1 MQALLRD
8 IRYGMRSLR
17 HRPGLTIVAIVA
29 LTLGIG
35 LTTMMVSIV
44 YGALLK
50 GLPFPDGD
58 RIMVVQRTNPA
69 RGITGQSLP
78 IQAYG
83 DYKSQQHTF
92 TDLGAFASG
101 SMFVSGSEKAERFDG
116 SWITAN
122 GFDIV
127 GVRPLLGRMFRA
139 GEDTPG
145 GEKVAIIAFSMWKDR
160 YHSDPAII
168 GRGIRVNGV
177 PHTIVGV
184 MPERFA
190 FPIYDE
196 IWLPLQTDP
205 LATPRGRGELVQV
218 FGKLKPGVS
227 REQAAADVAT
237 IAGRLAATYKD
248 TDAGFGGVVMSFV
261 DAYLGNGRHT
271 LFTMVGAV
279 VFVLLIACANVANL
293 LLDRAAQR
301 TREVGIRVALGASRG
316 AVVRQCLAESLI
328 LSSVATVLGIGVAQ
342 FGIDAFNRART
353 AIRLPFFVDIRLH
366 PQVLLFTIAV
376 CVATALL
383 AGLIPAMRSSRTD
396 INEVLKDETRGSSSL
411 RIGRIS
417 RLLVVFEVA
426 LSCILLAGAG
436 LMIKSFTN
444 MRAMDL
450 GFTTKHV
457 FTARLGFPPSYTD
470 SLAERRFFDQV
481 LERVAAIPGVKAAA
495 LSSGLPAA
503 EDGLTGASL
512 AVEGQTYR
520 NDDEHPTAQLASV
533 TPNLFEVVGT
543 PIVAGRAFTEAD
555 RLGALPVVIVN
566 RAFVQR
572 YLHGTD
578 PIGRRVRI
586 YGAEGPTPWLTVVG
600 VAGNTFTGNQDDPM
614 EPALYRPLAQAP
626 STVVS
631 LTARTAG
638 PPLSITQEV
647 RDVVGSLDRDLP
659 LFRVQSF
666 DDAIAPSF
674 TRVRVLGPMFTIF
687 GLVALFLAWVG
698 LYAVMSFSV
707 SHRTREV
714 GIRMALGARGVH
726 VVRMILGQG
735 AVQLA
740 AGLTVGMALAFIVS
754 GVISHILFEVD
765 AHDPL
770 IFGGVAATLALV
782 GLIAC
787 LIPAARATLID
798 PLVAMR
804 AE

>member
-1 MQALLRD
+1 
-8 IRYGMRSLR
+8 
-17 HRPGLTIVAIVA
+17 
-29 LTLGIG
+29 
-35 LTTMMVSIV
+35 
-44 YGALLK
+44 
-50 GLPFPDGD
+50 
-58 RIMVVQRTNPA
+58 MVVQRTNPA

-83 DYKSQQHTF
+83 DYKAQQHTF

-127 GVRPLLGRMFRA
+127 GVRPLLGRTFRA
-139 GEDTPG
+139 GEETPG

-160 YHSDPAII
+160 YHGDPAII

-190 FPIYDE
+190 FPIHDE

-227 REQAAADVAT
+227 RDQAAADVAT
-237 IAGRLAATYKD
+237 IAGRLAAAYKD
-248 TDAGFGGVVMSFV
+248 TDGGFGGVVMSFV

-342 FGIDAFNRART
+342 FGIDAFNRARA

-366 PQVLLFTIAV
+366 PQVLLFTIVV

-411 RIGRIS
+411 RIGRAS

-426 LSCILLAGAG
+426 LSCTLLAGAG

-450 GFTTKHV
+450 GFTTKNV
-457 FTARLGFPPSYTD
+457 FTARLGFPPSYADT
-470 SLAERRFFDQV
+470 LAERRFFDQV
-481 LERVAAIPGVKAAA
+481 LERVAAIPSVKAAA

-503 EDGLTGASL
+503 EDGLTGTSL
-512 AVEGQTYR
+512 AIEGQTYHK
-520 NDDEHPTAQLASV
+520 DDEHPTAQLASV
-533 TPNLFEVVGT
+533 TPNLFEVVRT

-555 RLGALPVVIVN
+555 RPGALPVVIVN

-572 YLHGTD
+572 YLHDTD

-586 YGAEGPTPWLTVVG
+586 DGAEGPTPWLTVVG
-600 VAGNTFTGNQDDPM
+600 VAGNTFTGNQDNPM
-614 EPALYRPLAQAP
+614 EPALFRPMAQAP
-626 STVVS
+626 STFVS
-631 LTARTAG
+631 VTARTAG
-638 PPLSITQEV
+638 PPLSITQDV

-666 DDAIAPSF
+666 DDAIAASF

-740 AGLTVGMALAFIVS
+740 AGLTAGMALAFVVS

>member
-1 MQALLRD
+1 
-8 IRYGMRSLR
+8 
-17 HRPGLTIVAIVA
+17 
-29 LTLGIG
+29 
-35 LTTMMVSIV
+35 
-44 YGALLK
+44 
-50 GLPFPDGD
+50 
-58 RIMVVQRTNPA
+58 
-69 RGITGQSLP
+69 
-78 IQAYG
+78 
-83 DYKSQQHTF
+83 
-92 TDLGAFASG
+92 
-101 SMFVSGSEKAERFDG
+101 
-116 SWITAN
+116 
-122 GFDIV
+122 
-127 GVRPLLGRMFRA
+127 
-139 GEDTPG
+139 
-145 GEKVAIIAFSMWKDR
+145 
-160 YHSDPAII
+160 
-168 GRGIRVNGV
+168 
-177 PHTIVGV
+177 
-184 MPERFA
+184 
-190 FPIYDE
+190 
-196 IWLPLQTDP
+196 
-205 LATPRGRGELVQV
+205 
-218 FGKLKPGVS
+218 
-227 REQAAADVAT
+227 
-237 IAGRLAATYKD
+237 
-248 TDAGFGGVVMSFV
+248 
-261 DAYLGNGRHT
+261 
-271 LFTMVGAV
+271 
-279 VFVLLIACANVANL
+279 
-293 LLDRAAQR
+293 
-301 TREVGIRVALGASRG
+301 
-316 AVVRQCLAESLI
+316 
-328 LSSVATVLGIGVAQ
+328 
-342 FGIDAFNRART
+342 
-353 AIRLPFFVDIRLH
+353 
-366 PQVLLFTIAV
+366 VLLFTIAV